1 MEKFKYILGS
11 LMIFLFMMITI
22 YAGFRLAFRKLI
34 LPKVEIA
41 GVEMTGMD
49 KATALKLV
57 SSYFETDPNKI
68 VLEMDGKEVAKL
80 TGIKV
85 EYDLVWA
92 VDQAMSVGRN
102 GNILTQI
109 TEGAKTLLYGRT
121 IDVPVSYNKSDLED
135 LVDQISDKLN
145 QKPVWPKLIKENE
158 TYKLVAGKNGVEVK
172 TADLMAE
179 VVKQFGLPGHHAIQ
193 IPTNLVETKENDALV
208 KAAIESLE
216 KWGKDKL
223 TIRFRDFEKQLGT
236 DDIPN
241 LFGLTN
247 DPIDQNHFEL
257 LITQIKPLVETDPR
271 DAVFV
276 FEDNKVNEFKPEITG
291 ATIDIPMFRSK
302 LAESLLSAEDKV
314 LEIPVILTYPKIKT
328 GDINNLGIKELIG
341 TGKSTFFHS
350 IPGRVFN
357 VNLAASRISGTL
369 VGPGEEFS
377 FVKAVGD
384 ISKTTGY
391 QTAYIISEGRTVLGD
406 GGGVCQVSTTTF
418 RAALDAG
425 LPITERKAHAYR
437 VGYYEQD
444 SPPGIDATV
453 YYPTADLKFLN
464 DTGNYI
470 LIQETVDTK
479 SMSMKVEIYGTSD
492 GRKSSLSKPRIS
504 NQSPPPPTMYV
515 DDPTLPLGTM
525 KQIDWSAWGAK
536 VAFDYKVERN
546 GEVVYEKTFVSNYQP
561 WQAIYLKGTGDL
573 AAR

>member
-1 MEKFKYILGS
+1 
-11 LMIFLFMMITI
+11 
-22 YAGFRLAFRKLI
+22 
-34 LPKVEIA
+34 
-41 GVEMTGMD
+41 
-49 KATALKLV
+49 
-57 SSYFETDPNKI
+57 
-68 VLEMDGKEVAKL
+68 
-80 TGIKV
+80 
-85 EYDLVWA
+85 
-92 VDQAMSVGRN
+92 
-102 GNILTQI
+102 
-109 TEGAKTLLYGRT
+109 
-121 IDVPVSYNKSDLED
+121 
-135 LVDQISDKLN
+135 
-145 QKPVWPKLIKENE
+145 
-158 TYKLVAGKNGVEVK
+158 
-172 TADLMAE
+172 
-179 VVKQFGLPGHHAIQ
+179 
-193 IPTNLVETKENDALV
+193 
-208 KAAIESLE
+208 
-216 KWGKDKL
+216 
-223 TIRFRDFEKQLGT
+223 
-236 DDIPN
+236 
-241 LFGLTN
+241 
-247 DPIDQNHFEL
+247 
-257 LITQIKPLVETDPR
+257 
-271 DAVFV
+271 
-276 FEDNKVNEFKPEITG
+276 
-291 ATIDIPMFRSK
+291 
-302 LAESLLSAEDKV
+302 LAEFLLSAEDKV

-328 GDINNLGIKELIG
+328 GDVNNLGIKELIG

-479 SMSMKVEIYGTSD
+479 NLSMKVEIYGTSD

-536 VAFDYKVERN
+536 VVFDYKVERN
-546 GEVVYEKTFVSNYQP
+546 GENIYEKTFVSNYQP
-561 WQAIYLKGTGDL
+561 WQAVYLKGTGN
-573 AAR
+573 